1 MNVQLSNP
9 AFALFAL
16 QRLTG
21 GILALL
27 LFIHIATVIYAV
39 QGGLSVEEIVNR
51 VRGNL
56 FWITFY
62 GIFALTAVIH
72 AAIGIRKILIEFVP
86 VGRRVIDVVVASYFV
101 GAMWLSFHAIE
112 AIW

>member
-27 LFIHIATVIYAV
+27 LFIHIATIIYAV
-39 QGGLSVEEIVNR
+39 QDGLSAAEIVER

-62 GIFALTAVIH
+62 GIFALNAVIH
-72 AAIGIRKILIEFVP
+72 AAIGLRKILIEFVP
-86 VGRRVIDVVVASYFV
+86 VGRRLIDLAVAAYLI
-101 GAMWLSFHAIE
+101 GALWLSFHAIE